1 LKRQWVIG
9 EITPEFLARMERVLA
24 TYAKPYDP
32 KRPVICFDER
42 PCFLIENVLMPI
54 PMSEGQ
60 TKREHYEY
68 KKNGSACVL
77 LAFEAHTGRRFVQ
90 VYLKLRRCEEVD
102 DISQIDRNT
111 STNVSTLKPIQTHF
125 RFLSL
130 VE

>member
-1 LKRQWVIG
+1 VIG
-9 EITPEFLARMERVLA
+9 EITPEFLARMEKILA

-42 PCFLIENVLMPI
+42 PCFLIDDVLMPI

-68 KKNGSACVL
+68 KKTGSACVL

-90 VYLKLRRCEEVD
+90 V
-102 DISQIDRNT
+102 
-111 STNVSTLKPIQTHF
+111 
-125 RFLSL
+125 
-130 VE
+130 